1 MGLFEAVGGK
11 VYSIAMCF
19 TAWKWNFRYI
29 RVINSCNW
37 NDFVVLMD
45 DILTLQSPFRLKR
58 YIWNIIRGKTFYK
71 ELSHYVTGYV
81 ERIMRGELENG
92 KEKMND
98 IERLIHEIVTTEK
111 SERAL
116 NNFIWSVTKKVPL
129 LTIDTIP
136 YMSNERIINIL
147 LGEKTALADTAI
159 EPFISVIIKLRD
171 QLRELDDMATDLT
184 KLIGGE

>member
-71 ELSHYVTGYV
+71 
-81 ERIMRGELENG
+81 
-92 KEKMND
+92 
-98 IERLIHEIVTTEK
+98 
-111 SERAL
+111 
-116 NNFIWSVTKKVPL
+116 
-129 LTIDTIP
+129 
-136 YMSNERIINIL
+136 
-147 LGEKTALADTAI
+147 
-159 EPFISVIIKLRD
+159 
-171 QLRELDDMATDLT
+171 
-184 KLIGGE
+184 

>member
-1 MGLFEAVGGK
+1 MGLFEAVGAK
-11 VYSIAMCF
+11 MCSVVQYF
-19 TAWKWNFRYI
+19 ASWKWSFRYI

-45 DILTLQSPFRLKR
+45 DILTLHRPFHSKR

-71 ELSHYVTGYV
+71 ELTHYVTGYV

-98 IERLIHEIVTTEK
+98 IETLIHEIVTTEK

-116 NNFIWSVTKKVPL
+116 KSFIWGITKKVPL
-129 LTIDTIP
+129 LTIDTIL
-136 YMSNERIINIL
+136 YMSNERITNIL
-147 LGEKTALADTAI
+147 LGEKTALADTTL
-159 EPFISVIIKLRD
+159 EPFITVIIKLRE
-171 QLRELDDMATDLT
+171 QLNELDDMTTDLT